1 MSERN
6 EKGWFAQ
13 GHKGIGGRPPKA
25 REAARLAIIASVIDE
40 EAFKKVVEVN
50 LTDATT
56 HEDGQ
61 VRARARQQIY
71 EYLIGKPKQTIGIER
86 TEYDAWSELADL
98 SDDELRAI
106 IAQGDAETGKG
117 GAGGEGAEED

>member
-1 MSERN
+1 VSERN
-6 EKGWFAQ
+6 EKGRFAE
-13 GHKGIGGRPPKA
+13 GNRGGPGRPPKA

-40 EAFKKVVEVN
+40 EAFRKVVQVN

-56 HEDGQ
+56 NEDGQ

-71 EYLIGKPKQTIGIER
+71 EYLIGRPKQTIGIER
-86 TEYDAWSELADL
+86 SDDIDAWSELDDL

-106 IAQGDAETGKG
+106 IAQGDA
-117 GAGGEGAEED
+117 GEGEGGTG